1 MNRSKKNASDTSFII
16 PERMKAVVLGGTG
29 RQNLQ
34 VREIPVPPVG
44 NNQLLCRVD
53 AAGVCTS
60 LLKIIAQGGGHSL
73 LGGWDPSRYPVI
85 LGDEGSLTAVKI
97 GKNLKK
103 HYHPGQRFALQ
114 PAVNIRP
121 LLHRERYQNRARE
134 MHKCAVGYTL
144 GGCLAEYL
152 LIQEEVLAAGCL
164 IPLKDK
170 TLPYFAVALAEPIG
184 CVLSAQR
191 RHLHFVGGKEHGPR
205 RPVCGLRTGGSTLII
220 GAGIMGRINAE
231 LAMRFKPERL
241 FICDTS
247 RDRLRRA
254 AAALAPRARKQGI
267 GFRTLR
273 ADILRDPAFARG
285 GGKADDVIVAVGRN
299 DVQQAAFGLINPGGV
314 INLFGGLG
322 QSERFLQVD
331 SRQVHYD
338 EITIVGSS
346 GGDPYDLE
354 SALDCLVSGE
364 IDAGNYV
371 WAAGSLEHVP
381 EALELMRQN
390 IPLGRV
396 IIYPGASVKRLLRA
410 DYWDSK
416 HEKDFLQKH

>member
-1 MNRSKKNASDTSFII
+1 MNRSKKNDSDTSFII

-73 LGGWDPSRYPVI
+73 LGGWDPARYPVI

-205 RPVCGLRTGGSTLII
+205 RPVCG
-220 GAGIMGRINAE
+220 
-231 LAMRFKPERL
+231 
-241 FICDTS
+241 
-247 RDRLRRA
+247 
-254 AAALAPRARKQGI
+254 
-267 GFRTLR
+267 
-273 ADILRDPAFARG
+273 
-285 GGKADDVIVAVGRN
+285 
-299 DVQQAAFGLINPGGV
+299 
-314 INLFGGLG
+314 
-322 QSERFLQVD
+322 
-331 SRQVHYD
+331 
-338 EITIVGSS
+338 
-346 GGDPYDLE
+346 
-354 SALDCLVSGE
+354 
-364 IDAGNYV
+364 
-371 WAAGSLEHVP
+371 
-381 EALELMRQN
+381 
-390 IPLGRV
+390 
-396 IIYPGASVKRLLRA
+396 
-410 DYWDSK
+410 
-416 HEKDFLQKH
+416 